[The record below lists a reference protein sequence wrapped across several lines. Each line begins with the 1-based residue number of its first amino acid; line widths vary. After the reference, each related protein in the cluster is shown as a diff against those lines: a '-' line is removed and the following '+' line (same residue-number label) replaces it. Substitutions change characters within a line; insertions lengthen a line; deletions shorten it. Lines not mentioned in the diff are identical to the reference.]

1 VPPAELEAILISH
14 EGILNAAV
22 VPRKDEISG
31 ELPVAFVVQ
40 APGFNLTEDDVKA
53 FVAKQVVFYKK
64 LHAIHFIDKI
74 PTSPSGK
81 ILRKELRNKV

>member
-1 VPPAELEAILISH
+1 MNS
-14 EGILNAAV
+14 
-22 VPRKDEISG
+22 RKDEISG